1 MSQGNRKARPGS
13 SGENGAWLRHR
24 CESSGRRGRVWEGSH
39 TWNKTLAARWRG
51 NEGGSEEGNLQIL
64 YAVPQLLSTQVV
76 SLEDR
81 QYLSVLRWD
90 GKDESNHPGKQP
102 GYPLTFHGARTRP
115 TLILLLRTVSTSKQ
129 TAMAIR
135 IEYARGQVVS
145 FCSVYPCLLCLLVAS
160 PHLQWYPENCV
171 TLSCPWGIK
180 FLYKLSGGG
189 KNSLVPS

>member
-1 MSQGNRKARPGS
+1 M
-13 SGENGAWLRHR
+13 
-24 CESSGRRGRVWEGSH
+24 WEGSH

-51 NEGGSEEGNLQIL
+51 NEGGSEEGNSQIL

-90 GKDESNHPGKQP
+90 GKDESYRPGKQP

-135 IEYARGQVVS
+135 IEYARG
-145 FCSVYPCLLCLLVAS
+145 FCSVYHVCYVFWLLLHIYNGILRIVLLSVALGALSFFINCLEGEKTAWCQAETPQNVNG
-160 PHLQWYPENCV
+160 EC
-171 TLSCPWGIK
+171 
-180 FLYKLSGGG
+180 
-189 KNSLVPS
+189 